1 MGISYFRG
9 FGSYIPEAIKKNED
23 FHVNTFYDENKEILA
38 GSPELI
44 TRKFEKITGIQ
55 NRRYASNHELTS
67 DLGAKAAELAI
78 KKSGIDKEAID
89 HIIVAHNFGNVNHGD
104 VQSVIMPSLASKI
117 KQSLNIHN
125 PRAVA
130 YDLIFGCPGWVQGV
144 IQADSF
150 IKSGMA
156 TNVLVIGCE
165 TLSRVLDPH
174 DRDSMI
180 FADGA
185 GACILSSK
193 ETSSIEEGILS
204 YSSVTHAIE
213 EADYLYCG
221 KSYRPGNEQTKYIK
235 MKGRKI
241 YEYALSNVP
250 LGMKETLDK
259 SGKSIYDVKKIF
271 LHQANEKMDDAI
283 VERFYNLYG
292 ITDVPKDIM
301 PMSIKHLGNSSVATI
316 PTLIDLVIEKN
327 LDDHEVKKGDVV
339 IIASVG
345 AGMNINA
352 ITYQF

>member
-1 MGISYFRG
+1 MPG
-9 FGSYIPEAIKKNED
+9 
-23 FHVNTFYDENKEILA
+23 
-38 GSPELI
+38 
-44 TRKFEKITGIQ
+44 TRKSVLRVDQVLI
-55 NRRYASNHELTS
+55 
-67 DLGAKAAELAI
+67 AI
-78 KKSGIDKEAID
+78 P
-89 HIIVAHNFGNVNHGD
+89 VFT
-104 VQSVIMPSLASKI
+104 
-117 KQSLNIHN
+117 
-125 PRAVA
+125 
-130 YDLIFGCPGWVQGV
+130 F
-144 IQADSF
+144 
-150 IKSGMA
+150 
-156 TNVLVIGCE
+156 
-165 TLSRVLDPH
+165 TLSYTLPFLIWPFVGPRHLQEM
-174 DRDSMI
+174 RSIFDSI
-180 FADGA
+180 DQDGTNQ
-185 GACILSSK
+185 LK
-193 ETSSIEEGILS
+193 
-204 YSSVTHAIE
+204 YSEFLAAAIE
-213 EADYLYCG
+213 EADFLYCG
-221 KSYRPGNEQTKYIK
+221 ESYRPGIEQTKYIK

-271 LHQANEKMDDAI
+271 LHQANEKMDGAI